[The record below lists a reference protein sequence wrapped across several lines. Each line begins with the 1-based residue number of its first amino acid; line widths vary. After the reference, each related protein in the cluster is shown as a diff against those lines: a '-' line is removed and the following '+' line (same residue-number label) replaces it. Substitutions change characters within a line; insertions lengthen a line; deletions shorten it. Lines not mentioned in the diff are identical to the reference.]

1 MRAFR
6 LRLVFRQPSSP
17 FFLVCSRVLFCFVL
31 FQTYDVCG
39 PSHGLGFGLSL
50 YGSIPCF
57 AVPAVL
63 STPDSKNYSDVLA
76 FHLGLVGL

>member
-1 MRAFR
+1 MFCVNYS
-6 LRLVFRQPSSP
+6 LCRLVVVAGTCERSASAGFSAAL
-17 FFLVCSRVLFCFVL
+17 FLFSLFCYVVL

-57 AVPAVL
+57 AVLAVL
-63 STPDSKNYSDVLA
+63 STPDSKKYS
-76 FHLGLVGL
+76 

>member
-1 MRAFR
+1 MVVGTCERSALAGFSAA
-6 LRLVFRQPSSP
+6 L
-17 FFLVCSRVLFCFVL
+17 FLFSFSCVVL

-57 AVPAVL
+57 AVLAVL
-63 STPDSKNYSDVLA
+63 STPDSKNYS
-76 FHLGLVGL
+76 